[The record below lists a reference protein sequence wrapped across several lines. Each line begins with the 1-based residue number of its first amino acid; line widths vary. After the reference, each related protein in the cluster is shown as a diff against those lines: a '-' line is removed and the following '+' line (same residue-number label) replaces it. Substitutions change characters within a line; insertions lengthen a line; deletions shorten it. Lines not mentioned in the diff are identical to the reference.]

1 MMKRRILHI
10 VSDPDDPLPEEIVR
24 EQKAQG
30 TFELSVVDLSAADLD
45 RRALLIEIF
54 KADSVQVW

>member
-1 MMKRRILHI
+1 MRRILHI
-10 VSDPDDPLPEEIVR
+10 VNDPDDAFPREILR
-24 EQKAQG
+24 EQQAQG
-30 TFELSVVDLSAADLD
+30 TFEVTVVDLSAADLD